1 MEKMTE
7 NADREGG
14 YEQEGFGIEMVYM
27 LHPNHCSGGLL
38 LLVGK
43 STLLR

>member
-1 MEKMTE
+1 
-7 NADREGG
+7 
-14 YEQEGFGIEMVYM
+14 MVYM

-43 STLLR
+43 STLLRWVITFSLLPQGLHAF